1 MRWLL
6 AWLFLWWLT
15 SAGLLLLMGIVLWL
29 LRRFSALRRW
39 DGAVWAN
46 ATAMALL
53 CPLVIGAIVATN
65 ATLSVKG
72 CDLPSLSLRS
82 SSAIRHPSPFAL
94 CSHAIRHWCG
104 HASSAARR
112 DVWAMFWVI
121 WGWLGIAGSGWLLV
135 EGRRRSLAMFA
146 PSAKLRRAG
155 KLAGVPDWLPLREAV
170 TEAPAGLVGFCRPF
184 IFVARWFVQ
193 ATSLPSL
200 CAVLRHELAHWHRR
214 DHLLRRLL
222 FAVAIGFGCVP
233 LVAWLHR
240 EWRDASEEAADD
252 WAATDAF
259 TALALAQ
266 ALQMVQ
272 RHGQIGRATDR
283 QVGRS
288 AGGQVGIDEGKLSR
302 RIERLKGRQM
312 GRAAGERDE
321 GRGAGDG
328 DLNRRKLAL
337 CSLGIGI
344 GFSLFVPLSLTPP
357 LWLTLHCLAETLLL

>member
-15 SAGLLLLMGIVLWL
+15 SAGLLLLTGILLWL
-29 LRRFSALRRW
+29 LRHFSALRRW
-39 DGAVWAN
+39 EGAAWAN
-46 ATAMALL
+46 VAAMALL
-53 CPLVIGAIVATN
+53 CPLVIGAIVATG

-72 CDLPSLSLRS
+72 CDLPTS
-82 SSAIRHPSPFAL
+82 SPVPHPSSLFFL
-94 CSHAIRHWCG
+94 CPHTVRHWCG

-135 EGRRRSLAMFA
+135 EGRRRSFMVFA
-146 PSAKLRRAG
+146 PSAKLKRAG
-155 KLAGVPDWLPLREAV
+155 KLAGIPEKLPLREAV
-170 TEAPAGLVGFCRPF
+170 TEAPAGLIGFRRPF

-193 ATSLPSL
+193 RASLPSL
-200 CAVLRHELAHWHRR
+200 CAVLRHELGHWHRR
-214 DHLLRRLL
+214 DHFLRRLL

-252 WAATDAF
+252 WAATDLS

-272 RHGQIGRATDR
+272 HGQM
-283 QVGRS
+283 
-288 AGGQVGIDEGKLSR
+288 GGSDSQWGGKLADERMGMDGGKLSR
-302 RIERLKGRQM
+302 RIERLKGRQR
-312 GRAAGERDE
+312 GNSTAERDE
-321 GRGAGDG
+321 RRRMGDG
-328 DLNRRKLAL
+328 DLNRRRLAL
-337 CSLGIGI
+337 CPLGMVI
-344 GFSLFVPLSLTPP
+344 GFSLFVPLSLTPS

>member
-15 SAGLLLLMGIVLWL
+15 SAGLLLLMGIILWL

-39 DGAVWAN
+39 DGAAWAN

-53 CPLVIGAIVATN
+53 CPLVIGAILATS
-65 ATLSVKG
+65 ATLSVKR
-72 CDLPSLSLRS
+72 CDLPTS
-82 SSAIRHPSPFAL
+82 SPVPRPSSVFFL
-94 CSHAIRHWCG
+94 CSHTVRHWCG
-104 HASSAARR
+104 HASSSARR

-121 WGWLGIAGSGWLLV
+121 WGWLGVAGSGWLLV
-135 EGRRRSLAMFA
+135 EGRRRSFAMLA
-146 PSAKLRRAG
+146 PSAKLKQAG
-155 KLAGVPDWLPLREAV
+155 KWAGVPKELPLREAV
-170 TEAPAGLVGFCRPF
+170 TETPAGLVGFRRPS

-193 ATSLPSL
+193 TASLPSL
-200 CAVLRHELAHWHRR
+200 CAVLRHELGHWHRR

-222 FAVAIGFGCVP
+222 FAIALGFGIVP
-233 LVAWLHR
+233 LVTWLHR

-252 WAATDAF
+252 WAATDLS

-272 RHGQIGRATDR
+272 RHGQIGGSENQRMGMD
-283 QVGRS
+283 G
-288 AGGQVGIDEGKLSR
+288 GKLSR
-302 RIERLKGRQM
+302 RIERLKGRQR
-312 GRAAGERDE
+312 GNSAGERDE
-321 GRGAGDG
+321 RRRAGDG
-328 DLNRRKLAL
+328 NLNRWRLAL
-337 CSLGIGI
+337 CPLGMVI

>member
-15 SAGLLLLMGIVLWL
+15 SAGLLLLTGIVLWL

-39 DGAVWAN
+39 DGAAWAN

-53 CPLVIGAIVATN
+53 CPLVIGAIVATS

-72 CDLPSLSLRS
+72 CDLPTSSPVSRPSSLFSLCP
-82 SSAIRHPSPFAL
+82 HT
-94 CSHAIRHWCG
+94 IRHWCG

-121 WGWLGIAGSGWLLV
+121 WGWLGVAGSGWLLV
-135 EGRRRSLAMFA
+135 EGRRRSFVMLS
-146 PSAKLRRAG
+146 PSAKLKQAG
-155 KLAGVPDWLPLREAV
+155 KQAGVPKELPLREAV
-170 TEAPAGLVGFCRPF
+170 TETPAGLVGFRRPF

-193 ATSLPSL
+193 TASLPSL
-200 CAVLRHELAHWHRR
+200 CAVLRHELGHWHRR

-222 FAVAIGFGCVP
+222 FAVALGFGIVP
-233 LVAWLHR
+233 LVTWLHR

-252 WAATDAF
+252 WAATDLS

-266 ALQMVQ
+266 ALQTVQ
-272 RHGQIGRATDR
+272 QYRQRSGWTDKPTSKSVR
-283 QVGRS
+283 EQVRMD
-288 AGGQVGIDEGKLSR
+288 GGELYR
-302 RIERLKGRQM
+302 RIERLRGRQKREQARWM
-312 GRAAGERDE
+312 S
-321 GRGAGDG
+321 
-328 DLNRRKLAL
+328 AL
-337 CSLGIGI
+337 CPLGMVIAFI
-344 GFSLFVPLSLTPP
+344 PLTFSLSLTPP

>member
-170 TEAPAGLVGFCRPF
+170 TEAPAGLVGFRRPF

-193 ATSLPSL
+193 TASLPSL

-272 RHGQIGRATDR
+272 RHGQIGR
-283 QVGRS
+283 S

-312 GRAAGERDE
+312 GRWAGERDE
-321 GRGAGDG
+321 GRGAGNG